1 MYCGDT
7 SFFVDLFDPDRS
19 HHSEAKAWY
28 EGHADRPLFAPAV
41 VKWELYRGG
50 LRVGDSYT
58 RELQR
63 FTADIET
70 VPLTDDRAL
79 EAARV
84 EQETRADGT
93 QLAIPDCL
101 IAGIVRAIG
110 GTIVT
115 RDRDFDRVS
124 GLETDVYHD
133 SDR

>member
-7 SFFVDLFDPDRS
+7 SFFVDLFDPERT
-19 HHSEAKAWY
+19 HHSQARVWY
-28 EGHADRPLFAPAV
+28 DEHADRPLFAPAV

-50 LRVGDSYT
+50 VRVGDSYT

-63 FTADIET
+63 FTADVET

-84 EQETRADGT
+84 EEETRTDGT
-93 QLAIPDCL
+93 PLAIADCL
-101 IAGIVRAIG
+101 IAGIVRAVG

-115 RDRDFDRVS
+115 RDRDFERVRD
-124 GLETDVYHD
+124 LTTDLYDD
-133 SDR
+133 SA